1 LRINA
6 LRVPGRSGRCWK
18 CWKSRDPLAVASRA
32 GHLSFVMLTEK
43 QEAFAVHYA
52 RHNNG
57 SAAYMHAYNA
67 KNSLPST
74 IAVEA
79 SMLKANPKIARRV
92 AELREATTATS
103 DVTLEL
109 KQIFAKLCLQVVT
122 DPRELMTIRTGNCRC
137 CNGEGFAYRW
147 RDGKEYSKALADWQR
162 LAEKGVVE
170 EMPGCEGGFGWRP
183 FHAPNPECP
192 ECGGGGLAHASIKP
206 SDEYS
211 PGAAALYEGVKQTSH
226 GIEIKTADR
235 QKAMEMLIRMLGGF
249 DDKLEL
255 KGQLAATIKAAVA
268 VASDQHTAASM
279 YAEMLKGR

>member
-1 LRINA
+1 MA
-6 LRVPGRSGRCWK
+6 LT
-18 CWKSRDPLAVASRA
+18 D
-32 GHLSFVMLTEK
+32 K

-57 SAAYMHAYNA
+57 SAAYMAAYNA
-67 KNSLPST
+67 KNALPAS

-79 SMLKANPKIARRV
+79 SKLKSHPKIAQRV
-92 AELREATTATS
+92 AELREAVTATS

-122 DPRELMTIRTGNCRC
+122 DPRELMVLRTGNCRY
-137 CNGEGFAYRW
+137 CNGEAFAYRW
-147 RDGKEYSKALADWQR
+147 RDGPEYQKALADWQR

-192 ECGGGGLAHASIKP
+192 ECGGGGTHHASLKP
-206 SDEYS
+206 TDEYS
-211 PGAAALYEGVKQTSH
+211 PGAAALYEGVKQTAH
-226 GIEIKTADR
+226 GIELKIADR
-235 QKAMEMLIRMLGGF
+235 TKAMEMLVRMLGGF

-268 VASDQHTAASM
+268 VAGDQHTAAGM
-279 YAEMLKGR
+279 YAEMIKGR